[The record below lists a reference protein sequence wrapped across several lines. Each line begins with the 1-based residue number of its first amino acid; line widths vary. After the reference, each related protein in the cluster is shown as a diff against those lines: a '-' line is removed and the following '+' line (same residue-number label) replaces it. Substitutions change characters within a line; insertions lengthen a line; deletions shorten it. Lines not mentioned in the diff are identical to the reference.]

1 MIITQRKA
9 VVSATAQSNTKR
21 KYHKN
26 ILADVRDLV
35 KKKYNKF
42 SIWFW
47 RLNYGLEMKRQ
58 DHCAEGNLFREIGA
72 CLILLVYRAAGRI
85 AK

>member
-1 MIITQRKA
+1 MNTQEKA
-9 VVSATAQSNTKR
+9 SVAAEAKLETNSTF
-21 KYHKN
+21 
-26 ILADVRDLV
+26 ILYYLPKLI
-35 KKKYNKF
+35 KKKYADF

-72 CLILLVYRAAGRI
+72 CLILLVYRTAGRLV
-85 AK
+85 K

>member
-1 MIITQRKA
+1 MRPPKEEALASTRAKFETNSNSIITE
-9 VVSATAQSNTKR
+9 
-21 KYHKN
+21 
-26 ILADVRDLV
+26 LAGLI
-35 KKKYNKF
+35 KKKRNKF

-72 CLILLVYRAAGRI
+72 CLILLVYRTAGRLV
-85 AK
+85 K